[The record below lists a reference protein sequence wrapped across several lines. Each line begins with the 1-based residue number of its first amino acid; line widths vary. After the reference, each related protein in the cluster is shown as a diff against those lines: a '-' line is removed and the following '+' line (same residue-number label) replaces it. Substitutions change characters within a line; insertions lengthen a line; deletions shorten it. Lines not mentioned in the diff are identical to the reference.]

1 MKTYK
6 IAFAGTGIIGSGLAV
21 NAILAGN
28 KVSLY
33 DVISVENVQKNI
45 MDIMDIMVRL
55 GAVEKDQAEL
65 LMKDVVI
72 TNDLREAVNGVDF
85 VQECVP
91 ERVDLKRE
99 TYRVIQEVNGKNTV
113 IASATSA
120 KFPTELQEG
129 ALYPEKILVGHPYNP
144 SYLLP
149 LMEVCSGAQTD
160 QKTIDMAVSV
170 YQSMRK
176 VPIVCK
182 KEVKGFI
189 ANKISWGVMAAAKEI
204 VENGICSVDDMDKA
218 IMYGPGLRMAVTG
231 QLLTMSLGVQG
242 GFREYEKKYSGKDQ
256 ASEEY
261 LALADGIDEAMAAR
275 TARQGR
281 TPEDVIK
288 YRDMIIAE
296 ILKAQHMF

>member
-1 MKTYK
+1 M
-6 IAFAGTGIIGSGLAV
+6 
-21 NAILAGN
+21 
-28 KVSLY
+28 
-33 DVISVENVQKNI
+33 
-45 MDIMDIMVRL
+45 
-55 GAVEKDQAEL
+55 
-65 LMKDVVI
+65 
-72 TNDLREAVNGVDF
+72 
-85 VQECVP
+85 
-91 ERVDLKRE
+91 DLKRE

-204 VENGICSVDDMDKA
+204 VENGICSVDDVDKA
-218 IMYGPGLRMAVTG
+218 IMYGPGMRFPVTG
-231 QLLTMSLGVQG
+231 QLLTLAMGVEGGWKNMNPKYNGKPATEFDLWLDEELNKELANRPEQIGNNLEDALKFRDKMLVAELKVQG
-242 GFREYEKKYSGKDQ
+242 
-256 ASEEY
+256 
-261 LALADGIDEAMAAR
+261 LI
-275 TARQGR
+275 
-281 TPEDVIK
+281 
-288 YRDMIIAE
+288 
-296 ILKAQHMF
+296 

>member
-1 MKTYK
+1 
-6 IAFAGTGIIGSGLAV
+6 
-21 NAILAGN
+21 
-28 KVSLY
+28 
-33 DVISVENVQKNI
+33 
-45 MDIMDIMVRL
+45 
-55 GAVEKDQAEL
+55 
-65 LMKDVVI
+65 
-72 TNDLREAVNGVDF
+72 
-85 VQECVP
+85 
-91 ERVDLKRE
+91 
-99 TYRVIQEVNGKNTV
+99 
-113 IASATSA
+113 
-120 KFPTELQEG
+120 
-129 ALYPEKILVGHPYNP
+129 
-144 SYLLP
+144 
-149 LMEVCSGAQTD
+149 
-160 QKTIDMAVSV
+160 MAVSV

-204 VENGICSVDDMDKA
+204 VENGICSVDDVDKA